1 MLVPPHGVEQLTR
14 SRVGLND
21 RVRGMNQSNG
31 KILTL
36 NQQEARS
43 LHAEIFDL
51 MATIAHL
58 SKQPDVPPVVVASMD
73 GGVFK

>member
-1 MLVPPHGVEQLTR
+1 
-14 SRVGLND
+14 
-21 RVRGMNQSNG
+21 MNQSNG

-58 SKQPDVPPVVVASMD
+58 SKQTDLPPVVVASMD
-73 GGVFK
+73 GGAFK

>member
-1 MLVPPHGVEQLTR
+1 MATENLPFHIKLF
-14 SRVGLND
+14 ND
-21 RVRGMNQSNG
+21 RLRGMNQSNG

-51 MATIAHL
+51 MATIAQL
-58 SKQPDVPPVVVASMD
+58 SKAVDTSPVVTASMD
-73 GGVFK
+73 GGAFK